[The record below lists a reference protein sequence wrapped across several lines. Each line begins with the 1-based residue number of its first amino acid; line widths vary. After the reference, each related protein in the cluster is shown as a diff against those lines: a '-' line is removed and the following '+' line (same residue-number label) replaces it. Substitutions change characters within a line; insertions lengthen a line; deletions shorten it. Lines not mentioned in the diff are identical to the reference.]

1 LCANVTARQTVL
13 GAAPRA
19 HGRPSGAE
27 PWPQFTRT
35 VLALIAVRVN
45 IAATIVAPVNARVL
59 AALAAVFAAVFK
71 GKGLAVRFGFRS
83 IVRASVLSTDL
94 KLVQVRTT
102 FLFDLR
108 CACLKPMD

>member
-19 HGRPSGAE
+19 HGRSSGAE

-35 VLALIAVRVN
+35 VLALIAVR
-45 IAATIVAPVNARVL
+45 TIVAPVNARVL
-59 AALAAVFAAVFK
+59 TALAAVFAAVFK
-71 GKGLAVRFGFRS
+71 GKGLAVRFGFRI